1 MPYYGRLHISEAFD
15 YDPAIQG
22 AGAWVARNNDDKQ
35 WIQID
40 LKKRTIITAVATQGR
55 RGAREF
61 VQDYY
66 ILYSDMDIPVQWAIV
81 KDALGEP
88 QLFDGNTDD
97 NTVKLVNFSRPIVA
111 RYVRLNP
118 QRWHGLIALRMELF
132 GCEYHPFTVQFD
144 GHSWIEML
152 LDQPGRET
160 QTTSDEIKFRFRT
173 SNVNG
178 LIFYGDD
185 SQNDFFAVEL
195 FRGRLQ
201 VSLGLGVYPWSTER
215 TENIVVAGSLLD
227 DEQWHDVLIV
237 RSEKNLNISVDGVS
251 IWRNLTAV
259 FMHMDM
265 NRRVY
270 IGGVPSFSNKRSVAV
285 TESFAGCME
294 EFNFNGVQVIRDVLR
309 SQPGL
314 IMNETVWANEDW
326 LDALGYPPRDPL
338 LWWGPPTTTQQL
350 NITGLVIGG
359 TGVLQQDCLPPV
371 ADPTV
376 ITFPRIKQS
385 LVFIKIERSGETS
398 KVTFSLDFRTFN
410 KGGTLFY
417 HSVDNDKSFI
427 SLEMEDTYGHLMVEI
442 IMPGVNLI
450 RYTMPNE
457 DSAALN
463 GTFADGLWHSVYF
476 EISQTTVRTI
486 VDGREYSTNQ
496 TFTERINFEK
506 VFYIGGGRPQKFSFQ
521 GCMRRINVNAQDVIW
536 AQLDPES
543 RSSEIVNGSCLVT
556 DRCSPNPCKHEAPCT
571 QNGATFFCDCS
582 NTGYSGAVCHQSE
595 YFTSCSEIGLFYG
608 QTAPQ
613 INVTIDLDGSGVLD
627 PFTVLC
633 DFTDRS
639 NPETRIQHTDGNFL
653 SVDGFQNP
661 GSYKRILNYGKASR
675 PALAELTRRA
685 VYCEQSVAYRCWNA
699 KLLAKPQGYGD
710 GSELTWGWW
719 VSRSGRP
726 RYYWGGGVPGL
737 KMCDCGVRGTC
748 TGNSLTCNCDGDG
761 SDAPPLVDTGLL
773 TFKEDLPVWEVRFG
787 DTGTVTDQ
795 KRAEYSVLEM
805 RCRGDH
811 FFDNTVTFVKLD
823 ANLELPSI
831 FAEYEFDMSFLFKTT
846 VKDAVLMQNVGR
858 KSGHLFELRIRSGI
872 AFRFAY
878 NVGNGLQVLE
888 VTTAYWLNNNQW
900 HVVRLERNRKES
912 RLIVDTNPA
921 QVLVEPN
928 ERSFL
933 MFNFDQP
940 LFVGTTQAFT
950 DGYVGCISNLLING
964 VVQDIRGIVERGE
977 TTYGLRVGCQPRCAN
992 NPCLNRGVCVE
1003 FYSHYYC
1010 ECGLT
1015 RYRGFIC
1022 GREVGGTFNNGP
1034 MVKIDLS
1041 RMGDNLGTLEEYITV
1056 GFKSKSKSGILMQML
1071 GEGKKNYIIIRIN
1084 NNGGITIE
1092 FDVGFGRFEV
1102 TTDYIVDLSSGQ
1114 HHTVK
1119 AWRTNVGQ
1127 VWHLQVDDY
1136 PEITKDFRPILSE
1149 TADTRLDKPRFLYL
1163 GRNDSMQQGEGF
1175 DGCMYGAQWNNLFP
1189 LRMVFED
1196 PPNPDVYI
1204 EPEGAVTENKCGFEE
1219 ILPVPEPVEIRP
1231 PIPFPTNLTLIGTE
1245 EDLTQQ
1251 RMVFGIVGSLLVL
1264 VILALFIICCRKF
1277 TFKKGY
1283 YRTKEAKL
1291 AADNINT
1298 VDEALAAADTDLIEG
1313 RTNREWWL

>member
-1 MPYYGRLHISEAFD
+1 MTNRHIGITNEQITASSWFSAQTMPYYGRLHISEAFD

-40 LKKRTIITAVATQGR
+40 LRKRTIITAVATQGR

-66 ILYSDMDIPVQWAIV
+66 ILYSDMDTPVQWAIV
-81 KDALGEP
+81 KDTLGEP

-97 NTVKLVNFSRPIVA
+97 NSVKVVNFSRPIVA

-118 QRWHGLIALRMELF
+118 QRWQGLIALRMELI
-132 GCEYHPFTVQFD
+132 GCEYHPFTVRFD
-144 GHSWIEML
+144 GQSWIEML

-160 QTTSDEIKFRFRT
+160 QTARDQIKFRFRT
-173 SNVNG
+173 PNVNG

-185 SQNDFFAVEL
+185 SQNDFFVVEL

-201 VSLGLGVYPWSTER
+201 VSLGLGIYPWSTER
-215 TENIVVAGSLLD
+215 TENVILAGSLLD

-265 NRRVY
+265 NRRAY
-270 IGGVPSFSNKRSVAV
+270 IGGVPSFSNKKSISV
-285 TESFAGCME
+285 TENFVGCME

-309 SQPGL
+309 SKPGL

-326 LDALGYPPRDPL
+326 LDALGYPPRDPI

-359 TGVLQQDCLPPV
+359 TGVLQHDCLPPV

-376 ITFPRIKQS
+376 ITFPRIEQS

-398 KVTFSLDFRTFN
+398 KMTFSLDFRTFN

-417 HSVDNDKSFI
+417 HSVDNDKNFV
-427 SLEMEDTYGHLMVEI
+427 SLEMEDTFGHLLVEI

-476 EISQTTVRTI
+476 EMSQTTVRTI
-486 VDGREYSTNQ
+486 VDGREYSNNQ
-496 TFTERINFEK
+496 TFTESINFEK
-506 VFYIGGGRPQKFSFQ
+506 VYYIGGGRPQRFSFQ
-521 GCMRRINVNAQDVIW
+521 GCMRRINVNAQDLIW

-543 RSSEIVNGSCLVT
+543 RSNEIVNGSCLIT

-571 QNGATFFCDCS
+571 QNGATFFCDCT

-595 YFTSCSEIGLFYG
+595 YFTSCSEVGLFYG
-608 QTAPQ
+608 QMAPQ
-613 INVTIDLDGSGVLD
+613 LNVTIDLDGSGVLD
-627 PFTVLC
+627 PFSVLC
-633 DFTDRS
+633 DFTDRN
-639 NPETRIQHTDGNFL
+639 NPETRIQHTDETFL
-653 SVDGFQNP
+653 PVDGFQNP
-661 GSYKRILNYGKASR
+661 GSYKRTLNYGKASR

-685 VYCEQSVAYRCWNA
+685 VYCEQSVGYRCWNA

-710 GSELTWGWW
+710 GTELTWGWW

-773 TFKEDLPVWEVRFG
+773 TFKEDLPVWEVHFG
-787 DTGTVTDQ
+787 DTGTLTDQ
-795 KRAEYSVLEM
+795 KRAEYSIQEM
-805 RCRGDH
+805 RCSGDK
-811 FFDNTVTFVKLD
+811 FFDNT
-823 ANLELPSI
+823 
-831 FAEYEFDMSFLFKTT
+831 TT
-846 VKDAVLMQNVGR
+846 IKDAVLMQNVGR
-858 KSGHLFELRIRSGI
+858 KSGHFFELRIRSGI
-872 AFRFAY
+872 ALRFAY

-977 TTYGLRVGCQPRCAN
+977 MTYGLRAGCKPRCAN

-1003 FYSHYYC
+1003 SYSHYYC

-1022 GREVGGTFNNGP
+1022 GREVGGTFSNGP
-1034 MVKIDLS
+1034 MIKIDLTS
-1041 RMGDNLGTLEEYITV
+1041 MGDSLGTLEEYITV
-1056 GFKSKSKSGILMQML
+1056 GFKSKSKSGILMEML
-1071 GEGKKNYIIIRIN
+1071 GEGKQNYIIIRIN

-1114 HHTVK
+1114 HHTIK
-1119 AWRTNVGQ
+1119 AWRTNIGQ
-1127 VWHLQVDDY
+1127 VWHLQVDEY
-1136 PEITKDFRPILSE
+1136 PEVMKDFRPILSD

-1196 PPNPDVYI
+1196 PRNPNVYI

-1219 ILPVPEPVEIRP
+1219 ILPVPEPIEIRP
-1231 PIPFPTNLTLIGTE
+1231 PIPFPTNLTLIGAE
-1245 EDLTQQ
+1245 EDLRQQ
-1251 RMVFGIVGSLLVL
+1251 RMIFGIVGSLLVL
-1264 VILALFIICCRKF
+1264 IILAIFIVCCRKF
-1277 TFKKGY
+1277 TFKKGK
-1283 YRTKEAKL
+1283 YRTKEAKI
-1291 AADNINT
+1291 AADNVST
-1298 VDEALAAADTDLIEG
+1298 VDEVLAAANTDLPDA
-1313 RTNREWWL
+1313 RTKREWWL